1 MAAPSRSATTPP
13 GTLATLA
20 LPTGLAFTFSYDAAH
35 RLTGWSSNRGESGAF
50 TLDAMGNRVAEQI
63 NDAGGAIAWRTVRSI
78 NQINRLASQTEG
90 PNQSASF
97 GYDANGERIA
107 RTDALNQSTRV
118 A

>member
-1 MAAPSRSATTPP
+1 
-13 GTLATLA
+13 
-20 LPTGLAFTFSYDAAH
+20 
-35 RLTGWSSNRGESGAF
+35 
-50 TLDAMGNRVAEQI
+50 
-63 NDAGGAIAWRTVRSI
+63 SI

-118 A
+118 ALDPLRRVSAISGTTNTKRK